1 MNIGI
6 FTHGSMGAGGI
17 YHYTKNLLDAIFSS
31 DLEHNVVL
39 FKNPGNQ
46 LDLSQFSLYP
56 NCSIELFDPALHT
69 TEQEVQ
75 QNIGENGVVIRAGF
89 NERANKHLSGMGIDL
104 MIYPI
109 AWSFSFE
116 CGIPYIVVIHDL
128 QHRIQPEFPEVSAG
142 GEWNRREVLNRNSI
156 KYAEAVFVDSQVGKE
171 DLLAF
176 YSDYISEDKVY
187 LLPYAPVVRV
197 PSRSMQADIDIREK
211 YSLPPRYFFYPAQF
225 WEHKNHCRILDAIA
239 IVRQEHG
246 FYIPLVLVGSNVG
259 PPHERRE
266 LVFFDLV
273 EQARRLGISEQFYY
287 LGSVPDDDMPRLY
300 RQAAG
305 LVMPTFFGP
314 TNIPILEAWSLDCP
328 VITSDI
334 RGVREQAGDAAL
346 LVDPKSPEAI
356 AQALYRLWTDSA
368 LSEKLRE
375 NGAKRLG
382 LFSFEM
388 FRKKLVEN
396 ISIVTGRLAAQK
408 NVAASPRIVAPGEP
422 AVIPAGNGINLDGR
436 IGAHSIKL
444 HPGTI
449 DYARSWS
456 STGGKTAALDADRM
470 SLAGVF
476 QALCSEYEQ
485 PFIIDVG
492 AHVGTFSL
500 AAALQPNVRGC
511 AFEPLAAVCDIL
523 RENIDLNGISGRWTV
538 FQKALSN
545 YPGRRILKSPRNG
558 KESALSC
565 IGQANYADYREE
577 YVDVVRL
584 DDVVSSAGIAMVDI
598 INIDTEG
605 GELLVL
611 IGASETISK
620 YKPDLLISVN
630 WANINQFDLYPN
642 NLSDYLELLGYH
654 GHWVGPE
661 NMVFRHPSRKDIDKK
676 PYFVDKPDNGGLR
689 VAVLKQ
695 RYDLFGPWRSE
706 KWDVADPLSVLQKWP
721 SRYLYFEMTHLLQA
735 DWYVLPFCH
744 DSKNVQQRLDKHQQS
759 LDDNME
765 YIRNVGDIPVDDYD
779 VIISLDPILRPPRDS
794 KTLYAY
800 YQNEHHHSEYTQ
812 SLRAPLPGY
821 DLFLDHMLNGPAW
834 VYDLP
839 QPVAFPY
846 LRDPFIARRICTGQ
860 PDDSV
865 WVDKRFIMMLA
876 HGSETFH
883 RGGFEDTVALL
894 ESRLRTSV
902 RFRHADYENII
913 GWGDPHDY
921 IREMAKST
929 YYVNLIACGA
939 GQGLCDA
946 ASLGLIC
953 FGSPKL
959 PYHKAICHPICLC
972 NDLSELEWKL
982 SMVRNSADLQ
992 SEIRSW
998 QDAALSDRMVT
1009 QPLRILQAAVEMK
1022 RRRISPILPGRRHTE
1037 NIVTG
1042 MAVEELPV
1050 DSAQLNV
1057 LKLKQRAQAEYEKGN
1072 YEEVIHRCRQA
1083 LWFDN
1088 ADHELFYL
1096 TALAH
1101 YAIKDHKKALSSV
1114 TECLNRNET
1123 FGPAKTLKQVLL
1135 HDGSGEDALYE
1146 SCRAR
1151 VMHLIYN
1158 RFDGYDKEV
1167 DGKHLECY
1175 NAILDELMNDYIRQR
1190 DTTNQL
1196 LVQHHK
1202 MRLNRI
1208 ADL

>member
-1 MNIGI
+1 
-6 FTHGSMGAGGI
+6 MGAGGI

-31 DLEHNVVL
+31 DLEHSIVL
-39 FKNPGNQ
+39 FKNSGNQ
-46 LDLSQFSLYP
+46 LDLSQYSLYP

-69 TEQEVQ
+69 TDQEVQ
-75 QNIGENGVVIRAGF
+75 EHIGENGIVKRAGF

-116 CGIPYIVVIHDL
+116 CGIPYIVVVHDL

-171 DLLAF
+171 DLLTF
-176 YSDYISEDKVY
+176 YGEYISEDRVY
-187 LLPYAPVVRV
+187 LLPYAPVVRQ
-197 PSRSMQADIDIREK
+197 PSRTMQADVDIRVK

-225 WEHKNHCRILDAIA
+225 WEHKNHARILDAIA

-246 FYIPLVLVGSNVG
+246 LDIPLVLVGSNVG

-266 LVFFDLV
+266 LIFLDLV
-273 EQARRLGISEQFYY
+273 EQARRLDISELFYY

-300 RQAAG
+300 RQAVG

-334 RGVREQAGDAAL
+334 RGVRDQAGDAAL
-346 LVDPKSPEAI
+346 LVDPKSAEAI
-356 AQALYRLWTDSA
+356 AQALYRLWTEPA
-368 LSEKLRE
+368 LCEKLRK
-375 NGAKRLG
+375 NGAARLN
-382 LFSFEM
+382 LFSFEV
-388 FRKKLVEN
+388 FRKKMVEN
-396 ISIVTGRLAAQK
+396 IALVTDLMAAQK
-408 NVAASPRIVAPGEP
+408 NVTVYPHIVASEEP
-422 AVIPAGNGINLDGR
+422 AGPIAGNGHNLDGR
-436 IGAHSIKL
+436 LGPHSIKL
-444 HPGTI
+444 HPETVR
-449 DYARSWS
+449 YAKAWNS
-456 STGGKTAALDADRM
+456 SGGDTAALDDDQV
-470 SLAGVF
+470 SLVKVF
-476 QALCSEYEQ
+476 HNLCGEYEQ
-485 PFIIDVG
+485 PFVIDVG

-500 AAALQPNVRGC
+500 IAAFQPNLRGC
-511 AFEPLAAVCDIL
+511 TFEPLASVCNVL
-523 RENIDLNGISGRWTV
+523 RENIELNGMGNRWTV

-545 YPGRRILKSPRNG
+545 YPGRRILKSPRTDKDSG
-558 KESALSC
+558 LSC
-565 IGQANYADYREE
+565 IGQINYSDYREE

-584 DDVVSSAGIAMVDI
+584 DDVVTAEGINAVDI

-605 GELLVL
+605 CELLVL

-620 YKPDLLISVN
+620 HKPDLLINVN
-630 WANINQFDLYPN
+630 WANINQFDLYLN
-642 NLSDYLELLGYH
+642 NLTDYLELLGYH

-661 NMVFRHPSRKDIDKK
+661 NMVFRHPYRKTNGKK
-676 PYFVDKPDNGGLR
+676 TYFADKPETGGLK
-689 VAVLKQ
+689 VAIVKQ

-706 KWDVADPLSVLQKWP
+706 KWDAANPLSVLSKWP

-744 DSKNVQQRLDKHQQS
+744 DSKNVRQRLDKHQQS

-779 VIISLDPILRPPRDS
+779 VVISLDPILRPPRIS
-794 KTLYAY
+794 RTLYAY

-846 LRDPFIARRICTGQ
+846 LRDPFIARKICTGQ
-860 PDDSV
+860 QDDSV
-865 WVDKRFIMMLA
+865 WFDKRFVMMLT
-876 HGSETFH
+876 HGCEAFH
-883 RGGFEDTVALL
+883 RGGFEDTISLL
-894 ESRLRTSV
+894 EKRLRASV
-902 RFRHADYENII
+902 AFRHADYENII

-921 IREMAKST
+921 MREMAKST

-953 FGSPKL
+953 FGSAKL
-959 PYHKAICHPICLC
+959 PYHKAICHPVCLC

-982 SMVRNSADLQ
+982 SMVRASADLQ
-992 SEIRSW
+992 AEIRSW
-998 QDAALSDRMVT
+998 QDAALSDMMVT
-1009 QPLRILQAAVEMK
+1009 QPLRILQAAVDMK
-1022 RRRISPILPGRRHTE
+1022 RRRTSSLAVDHALSNPIITE
-1037 NIVTG
+1037 LTVD
-1042 MAVEELPV
+1042 ELPQ
-1050 DSAQLNV
+1050 DIARINST
-1057 LKLKQRAQAEYEKGN
+1057 KLKQRAQAEYEKGH
-1072 YEEVIHRCRQA
+1072 YGEVVHLCRQA
-1083 LWFDN
+1083 LWFDK

-1096 TALAH
+1096 MALAG
-1101 YAIKDHKKALSSV
+1101 YALKDFKQALSDV
-1114 TECLNRNET
+1114 AECLKINER
-1123 FGPAKTLKQVLL
+1123 FQPAITLQSILQR
-1135 HDGSGEDALYE
+1135 EDSVDDAD
-1146 SCRAR
+1146 SIQCRAR
-1151 VMHLIYN
+1151 IVYLIHN
-1158 RFDGYDKEV
+1158 RFDGYDREL
-1167 DGKHLECY
+1167 DGNRLEQY
-1175 NAILDELMNDYIRQR
+1175 NAILDELLHDYIRQG
-1190 DTTNQL
+1190 DANNQM

-1202 MRLNRI
+1202 LRLNEI
-1208 ADL
+1208 AAL